1 MDEQISSRY
10 GAKKWLAAILIGL
23 AGQLAWAIE
32 NQYINL
38 WVYSQTGDSTYIH
51 WMTVASS
58 IIATLTTFFMGA
70 LSDRLGKRKI
80 FISGGYII
88 WGVTVFMFGLMSYG
102 NMKFLFPA
110 ANTLFLVG
118 LMNTIVDSVMTFFG
132 STAND
137 ACFNAYITDTT
148 NTHNRPKVESVLSVL
163 PLFGTALMLGAGMVF
178 GIPGEAGVS
187 AQEIAT
193 PWLYFFLSMGVFVT
207 LIGVVSIFLLP
218 KDELEPNKEPYLQ
231 NLIYGF
237 RPSVIK
243 KNPLFY
249 IALLAFMFF
258 NIACDSWMPYYLVY
272 FQTGLELD
280 GGAFYLAMALILLI
294 SSAVTVVLGF
304 FMDRIGKLRIAI
316 PALLVLAIG
325 SLMLFLLKIYP
336 LVILSATLMMSGYL
350 LGTAVLGAQIRDETP
365 KEGVGLFQ
373 GVRMVGAVLIPM
385 TVGSTLSQWSF
396 QTSALNEYGEMAKV
410 PDRNMFLVTMGAAL
424 LAILPTIWLI
434 IKDKKRK
441 KAVENIDKEE
451 PKQ

>member
-1 MDEQISSRY
+1 MDREPSSRF

-58 IIATLTTFFMGA
+58 VVATVTTFFMGA

-80 FISGGYII
+80 FIAGGYVI
-88 WGVTVFMFGLMSYG
+88 WGITVFLFGLMSYG
-102 NMKFLFPA
+102 NMKALFPA

-148 NTHNRPKVESVLSVL
+148 NTHNRPRVESVLSVL
-163 PLFGTALMLGAGMVF
+163 LLFGTALMLGAGMVF
-178 GIPGEAGVS
+178 GIPGEAGV
-187 AQEIAT
+187 AAEEIAK

-207 LIGVVSIFLLP
+207 LIGILSFFLLP
-218 KDELEPNKEPYLQ
+218 KDKIKPNKEPYLK

-272 FQTGLELD
+272 FQSGLGLS
-280 GGAFYLAMALILLI
+280 GGEFYLAMGLILGI
-294 SSAVTVVLGF
+294 SSLGTVVLGL

-316 PALLVLAIG
+316 PSLLVLASG
-325 SLMLFLLKIYP
+325 SLLLFLLKEYA
-336 LVILSATLMMSGYL
+336 LVIVSATLMMAGYL
-350 LGTAVLGAQIRDETP
+350 IGTAVLGAQIRDETP
-365 KEGVGLFQ
+365 TEGVGLFQ
-373 GVRMVGAVLIPM
+373 GVRMVGAVLLPM
-385 TVGSTLSQWSF
+385 TIGSTLSQWSF

-424 LAILPTIWLI
+424 LAILPTIWLL

-441 KAVENIDKEE
+441 TKAEMIDKEE
-451 PKQ
+451 AKQ

>member
-1 MDEQISSRY
+1 
-10 GAKKWLAAILIGL
+10 
-23 AGQLAWAIE
+23 
-32 NQYINL
+32 
-38 WVYSQTGDSTYIH
+38 
-51 WMTVASS
+51 
-58 IIATLTTFFMGA
+58 
-70 LSDRLGKRKI
+70 
-80 FISGGYII
+80 
-88 WGVTVFMFGLMSYG
+88 
-102 NMKFLFPA
+102 
-110 ANTLFLVG
+110 
-118 LMNTIVDSVMTFFG
+118 
-132 STAND
+132 
-137 ACFNAYITDTT
+137 
-148 NTHNRPKVESVLSVL
+148 
-163 PLFGTALMLGAGMVF
+163 
-178 GIPGEAGVS
+178 
-187 AQEIAT
+187 
-193 PWLYFFLSMGVFVT
+193 
-207 LIGVVSIFLLP
+207 
-218 KDELEPNKEPYLQ
+218 
-231 NLIYGF
+231 
-237 RPSVIK
+237 
-243 KNPLFY
+243 
-249 IALLAFMFF
+249 MFF

-325 SLMLFLLKIYP
+325 SMMLFLLKIYP

>member
-1 MDEQISSRY
+1 MDEQTSSRY

-58 IIATLTTFFMGA
+58 VIATLTTFFMGA

-163 PLFGTALMLGAGMVF
+163 PLFGTALMLGAGMAF
-178 GIPGEAGVS
+178 GIPGKAGVS
-187 AQEIAT
+187 AEEIAT
-193 PWLYFFLSMGVFVT
+193 PWFYFFLSMGVFVT
-207 LIGVVSIFLLP
+207 IIGVISIFLLP
-218 KDELEPNKEPYLQ
+218 KDELEPNKEPYFQ

>member
-178 GIPGEAGVS
+178 GIPGE
-187 AQEIAT
+187 
-193 PWLYFFLSMGVFVT
+193 
-207 LIGVVSIFLLP
+207 
-218 KDELEPNKEPYLQ
+218 
-231 NLIYGF
+231 
-237 RPSVIK
+237 
-243 KNPLFY
+243 
-249 IALLAFMFF
+249 
-258 NIACDSWMPYYLVY
+258 
-272 FQTGLELD
+272 
-280 GGAFYLAMALILLI
+280 
-294 SSAVTVVLGF
+294 
-304 FMDRIGKLRIAI
+304 
-316 PALLVLAIG
+316 
-325 SLMLFLLKIYP
+325 
-336 LVILSATLMMSGYL
+336 
-350 LGTAVLGAQIRDETP
+350 
-365 KEGVGLFQ
+365 
-373 GVRMVGAVLIPM
+373 
-385 TVGSTLSQWSF
+385 
-396 QTSALNEYGEMAKV
+396 
-410 PDRNMFLVTMGAAL
+410 
-424 LAILPTIWLI
+424 
-434 IKDKKRK
+434 
-441 KAVENIDKEE
+441 
-451 PKQ
+451 

>member
-1 MDEQISSRY
+1 MDEQNKHHF
-10 GAKKWLAAILIGL
+10 GAKAWLSAILIGL
-23 AGQLAWAIE
+23 AGQVAWAIE

-58 IIATLTTFFMGA
+58 IVATVTTFFMGA

-80 FISGGYII
+80 FIAGGYCV
-88 WGVTVFMFGLMSYG
+88 WGVTVFAFGLMSYG
-102 NMKFLFPA
+102 NMKSLFPL

-137 ACFNAYITDTT
+137 ACFNAHITDTT
-148 NTHNRPKVESVLSVL
+148 DTHIRPKVESVLSVL
-163 PLFGTALMLGAGMVF
+163 PLFGTTLMLGVGMIF
-178 GIPGEAGVS
+178 GVPGEAGAKAEDV
-187 AQEIAT
+187 AL
-193 PWLYFFLSMGVFVT
+193 PWLYFFLVTGVFVT
-207 LIGVVSIFLLP
+207 IIGVLSFFLLP
-218 KDELEPNKEPYLQ
+218 KDKIEPNKEPYFK

-237 RPSVIK
+237 RPSIVK

-272 FQTGLELD
+272 FQEGLSLDGLE
-280 GGAFYLAMALILLI
+280 FYLAMGIILLV
-294 SSAVTVVLGF
+294 SSIGTVVLGL

-316 PALLVLAIG
+316 PALITLALG
-325 SLMLFLLKIYP
+325 SFALFLLKDYA
-336 LVILSATLMMSGYL
+336 LVIVSATLMMSGYL
-350 LGTAVLGAQIRDETP
+350 IGTAVLGAQIRDETP

-385 TVGSTLSQWSF
+385 TIGSTLSQWSF
-396 QTSALNEYGEMAKV
+396 QTSALNEYGELAKV

-424 LAILPTIWLI
+424 LAIIPTIWLI

-441 KAVENIDKEE
+441 KEAETIAKAE
-451 PKQ
+451 K